1 MARYRGVRPKGNGI
15 QIIYQ
20 LDGKRH
26 WQLIDQAPTDRNL
39 ADAARLRQRLIES
52 ARLVGS
58 EAEPAAPATQSF
70 EECCRLFLAEKA
82 STLKP
87 STIDGYR
94 SKLEF
99 YWSPLAAMD
108 IRAIKLT
115 DLKTLD
121 RAVEWKSQKTR
132 KDAHSVLR
140 GVFAWAIAEELTDDN
155 PATRLRSGAWQ
166 RPEIDAFTDE
176 ERRKIMAEL
185 DGTARVFYGLMF
197 EVGARTGELMGL
209 RWADVG
215 ADTLRIERSVYRGE
229 DGSTKTH
236 QGRSVLLT
244 RAAQELLKNHTS
256 SRFAGKHVFLTQYG
270 EPYSID
276 RGLTFAFKLACTRAG
291 VRYRRP
297 YYCRHSFATR
307 ALMAGCQPSW
317 VAAQLGD
324 RLETVL
330 RHYARWIS
338 GDRDRA
344 ELAKFEL

>member
-15 QIIYQ
+15 QIVYQ
-20 LDGKRH
+20 LNGKRH
-26 WQLIDQAPTDRNL
+26 WQFIEQVPTDRNL
-39 ADAARLRQRLIES
+39 ADAARLRQKLIET
-52 ARLVGS
+52 ARLGDT
-58 EAEPAAPATQSF
+58 ETAAAPESKTF
-70 EECCRLFLAEKA
+70 EECCRLFLEEKSA
-82 STLKP
+82 NLKQSTL
-87 STIDGYR
+87 DGYR

-155 PATRLRSGAWQ
+155 PANRLRAGAWQ

-176 ERRKIMAEL
+176 ERLKILAEL
-185 DGTARVFYGLMF
+185 EGTARVFYGLMF
-197 EVGARTGELMGL
+197 EVGARTGELIGL
-209 RWADVG
+209 RWSDVVG
-215 ADTLRIERSVYRGE
+215 DTLRIERSVYRGK

-236 QGRSVLLT
+236 QSRSVLLT
-244 RAAQELLKNHTS
+244 KEAQRLLKGHTS
-256 SRFAGKHVFLTQYG
+256 SRFGGAHVFLNQYG
-270 EPYSID
+270 EPFHND
-276 RGLTFAFKLACTRAG
+276 RGLTFAFRLACSRAG

-317 VAAQLGD
+317 VASQLGD

-330 RHYARWIS
+330 RHYARWIT

-344 ELAKFEL
+344 ELAKLER